1 MRKEMLANVIR
12 RAHREAAD
20 DERPNYL
27 AAALDLGWSPNLS
40 QRMADE
46 INVKERLKGIA
57 NGLGGVRE
65 PTEEKLTRMADE
77 LEDKLDL
84 EDELRDARGE
94 E

>member
-12 RAHREAAD
+12 RAHREAAE

-46 INVKERLKGIA
+46 ISVKERIKGIA
-57 NGLGGVRE
+57 KGLGGAIRRARE
-65 PTEEKLTRMADE
+65 E
-77 LEDKLDL
+77 
-84 EDELRDARGE
+84 
-94 E
+94 